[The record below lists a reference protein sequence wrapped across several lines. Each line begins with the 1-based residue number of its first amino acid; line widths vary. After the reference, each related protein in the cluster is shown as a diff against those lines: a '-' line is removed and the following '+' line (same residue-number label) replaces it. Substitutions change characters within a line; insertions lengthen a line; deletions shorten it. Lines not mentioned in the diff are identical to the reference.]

1 MNQQATAE
9 SSAPTPAPVTDLQ
22 KPATLE
28 EAVEDLSMAI
38 CKLTYAVTLMP
49 GTKEHKDALAKA
61 MALAEPYTPQ
71 LEDNHDDETA

>member
-9 SSAPTPAPVTDLQ
+9 TQAPENVTDLH

-28 EAVEDLSMAI
+28 QAVEDLSMAV

-49 GTKEHKDALAKA
+49 GTKEHKEALAKA

-71 LEDNHDDETA
+71 LEDNNDDETAA